1 MCQEVLKMVQGMEQ
15 KNIEIKLALQCAPLI
30 TGIKISNLLIVS
42 KSDAESMP
50 YILRKT
56 GLVFFKLTEMK
67 DKVTFLVF
75 RRQELASYLEDSRVK
90 KMLRENGYEDLSL
103 KGILYTF
110 MRHYQSYVNEDAQF
124 PHEMGLLLGYPI
136 EDVEVFIVHN
146 GKNFLY
152 SGYWKVYADVPAK
165 QKLFRQYEEAQR
177 DVISLLAKGMEIR
190 CIIKK
195 YQNSSEQILLAV

>member
-15 KNIEIKLALQCAPLI
+15 KNIEIKLAIQCAPLI

-110 MRHYQSYVNEDAQF
+110 MRHYQSYVNE
-124 PHEMGLLLGYPI
+124 
-136 EDVEVFIVHN
+136 
-146 GKNFLY
+146 
-152 SGYWKVYADVPAK
+152 
-165 QKLFRQYEEAQR
+165 EAQR
-177 DVISLLAKGMEIR
+177 DVISLLAQGMEIR

-195 YQNSSEQILLAV
+195 YQEEEQILSALQPIKKWLMVSQN